1 MSAAGQTMSPDAIA
15 ALVEAAKEGRLPE
28 EPRNEPRRQ
37 RRMRTVDFTRPT
49 KFTADQ
55 ERRIKR
61 ALDTF
66 CRTASGRLS
75 AELRMPLELEVINI
89 SQLTWANAHAQ
100 VPGNS
105 IAALIET
112 SPVPARMLLTAEV
125 GLVLHAIELLLGG
138 DTTAKPRDRRLTD
151 IDWALGRHFIE
162 RTLAQLSAVWMDF
175 TDLELGLSALETLM
189 DTAQMAPVSEPTLS
203 LTMEAR
209 LEQSSFTLALLL
221 PWAAIAPVADRF
233 VSRDE
238 FGHAEGHDAESLN
251 RAVGRV
257 DMLVRAEVAAV
268 ELPIEQV
275 LTLRPGDV
283 LRLDARSEEGVTVFA
298 DHVPVHRAQPG
309 RSGSRRAVQ
318 VIERVREEAS

>member
-1 MSAAGQTMSPDAIA
+1 MSATGQTMSPDAIA

-49 KFTADQ
+49 KFTAEQ

-61 ALDTF
+61 ALDPF

-75 AELRMPLELEVINI
+75 AELRMPLELEVINV
-89 SQLTWANAHAQ
+89 SQLTWSNAHAQ
-100 VPGNS
+100 VPSSS
-105 IAALIET
+105 ITAMIET
-112 SPVPARMLLTAEV
+112 RPVLARMLLTAEV

-138 DTTAKPRDRRLTD
+138 DTSSQPRDRRLTD

-162 RTLAQLSAVWMDF
+162 RLVAQLSAVWMDF
-175 TDLELGLSALETLM
+175 AELELEVSSLDTHL

-209 LEQSSFTLALLL
+209 LEQSSFTIALLL
-221 PWAAIAPVADRF
+221 PWASVAPVADRF
-233 VSRDE
+233 SSRDD
-238 FGHAEGHDAESLN
+238 FGSGAGDDADSLTK
-251 RAVGRV
+251 AVGRV

-268 ELPIEQV
+268 ELPIEKV
-275 LTLRPGDV
+275 LSLRPGDV
-283 LRLDARSEEGVTVFA
+283 LRLDARAEDGVTVFA
-298 DHVPVHRAQPG
+298 DSVPVHRAQPG
-309 RSGSRRAVQ
+309 RSGTRRAVQ
-318 VIERVREEAS
+318 VIEKIKEKGS

>member
-1 MSAAGQTMSPDAIA
+1 MSAGQTMSPDAIA

-75 AELRMPLELEVINI
+75 AELRMSLELEVINI
-89 SQLTWANAHAQ
+89 SQLTWSNAHAQ
-100 VPGNS
+100 VPSNS
-105 IAALIET
+105 IAAMIET
-112 SPVPARMLLTAEV
+112 RPVLARMLLTTEI
-125 GLVLHAIELLLGG
+125 GLVLHAIEHLLGG
-138 DTTAKPRDRRLTD
+138 DGSAKPRDRRLTD

-162 RTLAQLSAVWMDF
+162 RLLAQLSAVWMDF
-175 TDLELGLSALETLM
+175 AELELGLANLDTHM

-233 VSRDE
+233 SSRDE
-238 FGHAEGHDAESLN
+238 FGNGAGDEADGLT

-275 LTLRPGDV
+275 LSLRPGDV
-283 LRLDARSEEGVTVFA
+283 LRLEARAEDGVTVFA
-298 DHVPVHRAQPG
+298 DSVPVHRAQPG
-309 RSGSRRAVQ
+309 RSGARRAVQ
-318 VIERVREEAS
+318 IVEKIREEGS

>member
-1 MSAAGQTMSPDAIA
+1 MSATGQTMSPDAIA

-28 EPRNEPRRQ
+28 EGRNEPRRQ

-49 KFTADQ
+49 KFTAEQ

-75 AELRMPLELEVINI
+75 AELRMPLELEVINV
-89 SQLTWANAHAQ
+89 SQLTWSNAHAQ
-100 VPGNS
+100 VPSSS
-105 IAALIET
+105 IAAIIET
-112 SPVPARMLLTAEV
+112 SPVPSRMLLTTET

-138 DTTAKPRDRRLTD
+138 DSTAKPRDRRLTD
-151 IDWALGRHFIE
+151 IDWALGQHFIE
-162 RTLAQLSAVWMDF
+162 RLLAQLSAVWMDF
-175 TDLELGLSALETLM
+175 TELELGLSTLETHM

-209 LEQSSFTLALLL
+209 LEQSSFTLAMLL

-233 VSRDE
+233 SSRDE
-238 FGHAEGHDAESLN
+238 LGAAAGEDAESLS

-257 DMLVRAEVAAV
+257 DMLVRAEV
-268 ELPIEQV
+268 
-275 LTLRPGDV
+275 
-283 LRLDARSEEGVTVFA
+283 
-298 DHVPVHRAQPG
+298 
-309 RSGSRRAVQ
+309 
-318 VIERVREEAS
+318 

>member
-1 MSAAGQTMSPDAIA
+1 MSGAGQTMSPDAIA

-89 SQLTWANAHAQ
+89 SQLTWSNAHAQ
-100 VPGNS
+100 VPSNS
-105 IAALIET
+105 IAAMIET
-112 SPVPARMLLTAEV
+112 RPVLARMLLTAEV

-138 DTTAKPRDRRLTD
+138 DSSTKPRDRRLTD

-162 RTLAQLSAVWMDF
+162 RLLAQLSAVWMDF
-175 TDLELGLSALETLM
+175 AELELGLSTLDTHM

-233 VSRDE
+233 SSRDE
-238 FGHAEGHDAESLN
+238 FGSGAGDDDNLTK
-251 RAVGRV
+251 AVGRV

-275 LTLRPGDV
+275 LSLRPGDV
-283 LRLDARSEEGVTVFA
+283 LRLDARAEDGVTIFA
-298 DHVPVHRAQPG
+298 DSVPVHRAQPG
-309 RSGSRRAVQ
+309 RSGTRRAVQ
-318 VIERVREEAS
+318 VVEKIRGEGA

>member
-1 MSAAGQTMSPDAIA
+1 MSATGQTMSPDAIA

-49 KFTADQ
+49 KFTAEQ

-75 AELRMPLELEVINI
+75 AELRMPLELEVINV
-89 SQLTWANAHAQ
+89 SQLTWSNAHAQ
-100 VPGNS
+100 VPSSS
-105 IAALIET
+105 ITAMIET
-112 SPVPARMLLTAEV
+112 RPVLARMLLTAEV

-138 DTTAKPRDRRLTD
+138 DAGVLRRGAARPPRPRAPPLTD
-151 IDWALGRHFIE
+151 IDWAPARHFID
-162 RTLAQLSAVWMDF
+162 RLLAQLSAVWMDF
-175 TDLELGLSALETLM
+175 TELELDLATLDTHM
-189 DTAQMAPVSEPTLS
+189 DTAHVAPVSEPTLS

-209 LEQSSFTLALLL
+209 LEQSSFTLAMLL

-233 VSRDE
+233 TSRDE
-238 FGHAEGHDAESLN
+238 LGSAAGDDAESLT

-257 DMLVRAEVAAV
+257 DMMVRAEV
-268 ELPIEQV
+268 
-275 LTLRPGDV
+275 
-283 LRLDARSEEGVTVFA
+283 
-298 DHVPVHRAQPG
+298 
-309 RSGSRRAVQ
+309 
-318 VIERVREEAS
+318 